1 VRWAGPAQLQRDVGG
16 LGEAWNRF
24 WFAPRSTAPLVFLR
38 IALGL
43 VTVVWAATLLPDAR
57 AFLGPEGIVQDVPD
71 VRLRVGLLQLF
82 RSDLA
87 AVLVVALLVPAGLAV
102 ALGWRTRA
110 ATIVCFVLL
119 LSIARRDTWI
129 LNSGDAL
136 LRHAMLFL
144 AMTPAGAAV
153 SLDRWR
159 TARDRFWEVPH
170 ASPWGLRL
178 IQIQLTF
185 VYLFSSFEKLRGE
198 PWTSGTALA
207 DAWRLADLAR
217 AGIPLPVYDSLL
229 VTNVLTYTTLLV
241 EVALAVLLWN
251 RVARPYVVVA
261 GVLLHLGIEVSMAVG
276 FFSTVAVTLYLSF
289 TEPRTAERWLT
300 SVRRRLARAPVAAL
314 RRLAAA
320 SPPDDRAPSRAA
332 TGPRAR

>member
-1 VRWAGPAQLQRDVGG
+1 VRWAGADQLRRDVGG
-16 LGEAWNRF
+16 LADAWNRF
-24 WFAPRSTAPLVFLR
+24 WFAPRSTAPLAFLR

-43 VTVVWAATLLPDAR
+43 VTVVWATTLLPDAR

-87 AVLVVALLVPAGLAV
+87 AVLVVAGLVPAGLAV

-110 ATIVCFVLL
+110 ATVVSFVLL

-144 AMTPAGAAV
+144 AMTPAGAAC

-159 TARDRFWEVPH
+159 TARDRFWEAPH
-170 ASPWGLRL
+170 ASPWGVRL
-178 IQIQLTF
+178 LQIQLTF

-217 AGIPLPVYDSLL
+217 FGIPLPVYDSLL
-229 VTNVLTYTTLLV
+229 LTNVLTFTTLV
-241 EVALAVLLWN
+241 IEIALAVLLWN

-261 GVLLHLGIEVSMAVG
+261 GLLLHLGIEVTMAVG
-276 FFSTVAVTLYLSF
+276 FFSTVAVTLYLGF
-289 TEPRTAERWLT
+289 VEPRTAERWLAV
-300 SVRRRLARAPVAAL
+300 VRHRLAAAPVGAL

-320 SPPDDRAPSRAA
+320 GPVGERGPTRAV